1 MQESMLLLVCF
12 IRSGLCFV
20 LIFIFLFYL
29 RDQDRLGFVEARRAA
44 KAVLLVAHGGVVPNI
59 DKSHDVI

>member
-1 MQESMLLLVCF
+1 MQSKQYAINSVFHQNAAIILF
-12 IRSGLCFV
+12 YF
-20 LIFIFLFYL
+20 FFYL
-29 RDQDRLGFVEARRAA
+29 RDQDRLGYVEARRAA

>member
-1 MQESMLLLVCF
+1 MLLIVCF
-12 IRSGLCFV
+12 IRMRPLFCSICF
-20 LIFIFLFYL
+20 FYL
-29 RDQDRLGFVEARRAA
+29 RDQDRLGYVEARRAA